1 MQKVYLGLNEFFKK
15 YKKTIVF
22 MNQCLTILFYFL
34 YPLNVIYVYLFRNE
48 MLHKI
53 ILVPAISFLIVSL
66 SRKLI
71 KRQRPY
77 EKYHYQSMIEK
88 ESKENSMPSRH
99 VFSAAI
105 IAMTF
110 FYCNHFI
117 GVILLVLACCSAV
130 IRVIGGVHYISDV
143 IVGFLLGILTGL
155 FLYL

>member
-1 MQKVYLGLNEFFKK
+1 MFFKK
-15 YKKTIVF
+15 YKKIIVL
-22 MNQCLTILFYFL
+22 MNQFLTILYYIL
-34 YPLNVIYVYLFRNE
+34 YPINVFFVFIFERE
-48 MLHKI
+48 MIHKI
-53 ILVPAISFLIVSL
+53 ILVPGIAFLIVSL
-66 SRKLI
+66 IRKFL

-88 ESKENSMPSRH
+88 KSKENSMPSRH

-110 FYCNHFI
+110 FYFNHLI
-117 GVILLVLACCSAV
+117 GIILLALTCCSAV

-143 IVGFLLGILTGL
+143 IVGFLLGILSGL

>member
-1 MQKVYLGLNEFFKK
+1 MKNMYIGMNDFFKK
-15 YKKTIVF
+15 YKNIIVLF
-22 MNQCLTILFYFL
+22 NQCLTILFYIL
-34 YPLNVIYVYLFRNE
+34 YPINVIYIFFFKREL
-48 MLHKI
+48 LHKI
-53 ILVPAISFLIVSL
+53 ILVPAISFLFVSL
-66 SRKLI
+66 IRKLI

-99 VFSAAI
+99 VFSAVI

-117 GVILLVLACCSAV
+117 GVILLILACCSAV

-143 IVGFLLGILTGL
+143 IIGFLLGILAGL

>member
-1 MQKVYLGLNEFFKK
+1 MFFKK
-15 YKKTIVF
+15 YKKIIVL
-22 MNQCLTILFYFL
+22 MNQFLTILYYIL
-34 YPLNVIYVYLFRNE
+34 YPINVFFVFIFERE
-48 MLHKI
+48 MIHKI
-53 ILVPAISFLIVSL
+53 ILVPGIAFLIVSL
-66 SRKLI
+66 IRKFL

-88 ESKENSMPSRH
+88 KSKENSMPSRH

-110 FYCNHFI
+110 FYFNHLI
-117 GVILLVLACCSAV
+117 GTILLALTCCSAV

-143 IVGFLLGILTGL
+143 IVGFLLGILSGL